1 MGFINLGT
9 RIGDGSL
16 ALPYEIDYSNIRIVN
31 CDDILQVAGSG
42 SGGTNETLIIII
54 TYKYHIIYSTTPQ
67 LLTTSITYT
76 TQNDYDL
83 EFNLSEYINLFN
95 QAITSASN
103 IPTAMVNAPQVN
115 EFDPVSTRTIPPL
128 NPLNGS
134 RTYGLSSGIS

>member
-9 RIGDGSL
+9 RIGSGTT
-16 ALPYEIDYSNIRIVN
+16 ALPYEIDYSNIRTVN
-31 CDDILQVAGSG
+31 CDDILQVAGAG
-42 SGGTNETLIIII
+42 SGGTNETLVITI
-54 TYKYHIIYSTTPQ
+54 TYKYQLIYSTTPQ

-83 EFNLSEYINLFN
+83 EFNLNEYINLFN

-115 EFDPVSTRTIPPL
+115 EFNPNGIAGGPL

-134 RTYGLSSGIS
+134 RTYGLSAGIS